1 MRHQQLV
8 DNDSCRACRQPDG
21 RTHRLCVLLQG
32 GEAEVVDGVAGA
44 DQKGDAVALQQLEV
58 VVVRLVPEE
67 VLDRV
72 CNEEKSGMRRCETSY
87 K

>member
-1 MRHQQLV
+1 MAELCVISRGQLV

-32 GEAEVVDGVAGA
+32 GEAEVVDDVAGA

-72 CNEEKSGMRRCETSY
+72 CNEE
-87 K
+87 

>member
-8 DNDSCRACRQPDG
+8 DNDSCRDCRQPDG
-21 RTHRLCVLLQG
+21 LTHRLCVLLQG
-32 GEAEVVDGVAGA
+32 GEAEVVDDVAGA

-58 VVVRLVPEE
+58 IVVRLVPEE

-72 CNEEKSGMRRCETSY
+72 CNEE
-87 K
+87 